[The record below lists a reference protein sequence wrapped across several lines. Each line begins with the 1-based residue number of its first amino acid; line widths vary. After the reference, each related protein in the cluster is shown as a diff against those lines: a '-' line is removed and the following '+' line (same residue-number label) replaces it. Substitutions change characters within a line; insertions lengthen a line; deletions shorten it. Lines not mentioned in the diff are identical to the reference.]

1 MSTELIINATLPE
14 TRIALLENSEI
25 QELHIERDSERG
37 IVGNIYKGKVIRVLP
52 GMQAAFVDIGLEK
65 AAFLYVD
72 DIFFPDMKTPL
83 TTQPLPEAPITVPQG
98 EQGGESTGRGGRER
112 GRHGRRGRGR
122 HARGGQQGS
131 SEANKTEAAPLP
143 NVPVSPEDHARLQME
158 YAKQML
164 DVEEEAAENGKPIAA
179 GPVAETVAA
188 GANPEDMAL
197 EQPEARSPVGA
208 EFPDESDRHQME
220 LAAAEAEDF
229 EDEEAVE
236 ADTPIVYRSE
246 PEIDPEAWV
255 EDIAEV
261 KSGIDVATGDTI
273 APVADE
279 GAEPV
284 ASLEVAAAEATGSVV
299 AEHAAETAADG
310 ESADKSS
317 LPTVVPVEARGPAP
331 EPVDHDEEPVR
342 DRSGDDDDDDVAEMP
357 RRRRRREQVNISDLV
372 KEGQEILVQVAKDPI
387 GTKGARLTCHVS
399 LPGRYLVFMPTVD
412 HIGVSR
418 RIDSEGERRRLKET
432 ISRIRPAKTG
442 VIVRTASGKQT
453 DKKLKADLDYLVATW
468 NDIQKKFNK
477 QRTPS
482 PVYQDLTIVLR
493 AIRDMFTDE
502 VDKVIVDSKREHK
515 AIMKFVTRFIPHVKD
530 KIDLYEGDVPIFDYY
545 GIEQEISR
553 SLERKVWLKSGG
565 YLVVDQAEALVAI
578 DVNTGRYVGKKTLE
592 ETILKTN
599 LEAVKEI
606 AYQLRLRN
614 CGGIIILD
622 LIDMEKE
629 ANKEKVYKAL
639 EEALKKD
646 RARPTIMKI
655 SQLGLIEMTRKRTR
669 DSLVRSLCEPCTYC
683 EGKGYVKN
691 KLTIAYDIMRDLER
705 EGAEKDTNAISIQCH
720 PTVADVLLEDKRD
733 VLEDLEHQ
741 FNKKITI
748 RGNGA
753 YHVEQY
759 ELVAHR
765 ESKNMVWSSEERRQL
780 VRQKAQ
786 ERAQSLAAEQR
797 KKEQEE
803 RDRRRKEQE
812 EARQKQQAEREERRK
827 QIQALREQRKQQ
839 LDELRAKKQAEA
851 DARRAQLIAEGA
863 NPDELPVEAVTVSE
877 SELEPLIGPDGKA
890 IIVGNYGANASGE
903 SAESDEGDE
912 RRGRRRRRRGRRGRG
927 RRERGEQRPQGAP
940 NLPKPLNGGSAPGPD
955 EGAYAAP
962 GSVSGEHLSASDLAG
977 GLGNEGADEGEN
989 FSGNEDAADASQG
1002 EAQEGRPSGKASGGA
1017 GQPPGGPRRR
1027 RRGRRGGRRHRFR
1040 RKPQGGAG
1048 ANTASSGEGAGGS
1061 EGGAPSHSMNAA
1073 PAAHSGHGNNGD
1085 QSGGGD
1091 HGGQ

>member
-83 TTQPLPEAPITVPQG
+83 TTQDLPETPITVP
-98 EQGGESTGRGGRER
+98 ERAPSEGGGRRERGGRHGRRDRGR
-112 GRHGRRGRGR
+112 GRHGR
-122 HARGGQQGS
+122 GGQTPVVEGQPQGQG
-131 SEANKTEAAPLP
+131 TPGAPDLP
-143 NVPVSPEDHARLQME
+143 VVNPASPEDHARLQQE
-158 YAKQML
+158 YAKQMA
-164 DVEEEAAENGKPIAA
+164 DVDES
-179 GPVAETVAA
+179 VAPETVAA
-188 GANPEDMAL
+188 GANPEDMAF

-208 EFPDESDRHQME
+208 EFPEDSDRRQME
-220 LAAAEAEDF
+220 QAAGETAPPSSEAPEAFDDEDD
-229 EDEEAVE
+229 EDEAIPSV
-236 ADTPIVYRSE
+236 AFRSSE
-246 PEIDPEAWV
+246 PEIDPDAWV

-261 KSGIDVATGDTI
+261 QSEV
-273 APVADE
+273 APVEALEEPSAPVE
-279 GAEPV
+279 GSEAGASEAAATEVVEAPPAGDAEP
-284 ASLEVAAAEATGSVV
+284 A
-299 AEHAAETAADG
+299 
-310 ESADKSS
+310 
-317 LPTVVPVEARGPAP
+317 EARGPL
-331 EPVDHDEEPVR
+331 PVPVTPGEDSGQDGGRGRGRGRRDQNEDKEEDE
-342 DRSGDDDDDDVAEMP
+342 DSEMP
-357 RRRRRREQVNISDLV
+357 RRRRRREPVNISDLV

-387 GTKGARLTCHVS
+387 GTKGARLTCHIS

-418 RIDSEGERRRLKET
+418 RIESEGERRRLKET
-432 ISRIRPAKTG
+432 IAHVRPAKTG

-468 NDIQKKFNK
+468 NDIQKKYNK
-477 QRTPS
+477 QRMPS

-502 VDKVIVDSKREHK
+502 VDRVIVDSKREHK

-545 GIEQEISR
+545 GIEQEIAR

-629 ANKEKVYKAL
+629 ANKDKVYKAL

-646 RARPTIMKI
+646 RSRPTIMKI
-655 SQLGLIEMTRKRTR
+655 SSLGLIEMTRKRTR

-691 KLTIAYDIMRDLER
+691 KLTISYDIMRDLER
-705 EGAEKDTNAISIQCH
+705 EGAERETNAISIQCH
-720 PTVADVLLEDKRD
+720 PSVADVLLEDKRD

-765 ESKNMVWSSEERRQL
+765 DSKNMVWSSEERRAL

-786 ERAQSLAAEQR
+786 ERTQALAGEQR
-797 KKEQEE
+797 KKDQEE

-812 EARQKQQAEREERRK
+812 EARQKANADREEKRRQINELREARRK
-827 QIQALREQRKQQ
+827 QLE
-839 LDELRAKKQAEA
+839 ELRAARQKEA
-851 DARRAQLIAEGA
+851 DDRRAQLIAEGA
-863 NPDELPVEAVTVSE
+863 DPATLPVEEVKVTDAD
-877 SELEPLIGPDGKA
+877 LEPLIGPDGRQ
-890 IIVGNYGANASGE
+890 IIVSLGGPVATSEPGAA
-903 SAESDEGDE
+903 EGDRE
-912 RRGRRRRRRGRRGRG
+912 DRSRRRRRRGRRGRG
-927 RRERGEQRPQGAP
+927 RRDREEQPRRSGGGTP
-940 NLPKPLNGGSAPGPD
+940 NLPRPKVVGGAQASEGGSAPQAG
-955 EGAYAAP
+955 EGSYQAP
-962 GSVSGEHLSASDLAG
+962 GRAENEHLSPSELAG
-977 GLGNEGADEGEN
+977 SADEGDE
-989 FSGNEDAADASQG
+989 GEYEDSAEG
-1002 EAQEGRPSGKASGGA
+1002 EAQDSGSQGGAQPGGA
-1017 GQPPGGPRRR
+1017 GPGGQPGGPGAGPGSGPRRR

-1040 RKPQGGAG
+1040 RRPGAGGAG
-1048 ANTASSGEGAGGS
+1048 AAAEGG
-1061 EGGAPSHSMNAA
+1061 GGAPSGGVPNMNA
-1073 PAAHSGHGNNGD
+1073 SGTGNNG
-1085 QSGGGD
+1085 GGGD
-1091 HGGQ
+1091 HGGE